1 MVSLYEKLSKIRI
14 NMVNSFIKL
23 LKVFLNEMS
32 IVLNVL
38 LVGIMKD
45 ILVMFRIIL
54 VENIILEISLG
65 FGIKFVV

>member
-32 IVLNVL
+32 MVLNVL

-65 FGIKFVV
+65 FGI

>member
-54 VENIILEISLG
+54 VENIMLEISLG
-65 FGIKFVV
+65 FGI

>member
-1 MVSLYEKLSKIRI
+1 
-14 NMVNSFIKL
+14 MVNSFIKL

-32 IVLNVL
+32 MVLNVL

-65 FGIKFVV
+65 FGI

>member
-32 IVLNVL
+32 MVLNVL

-54 VENIILEISLG
+54 VENIMLEISLG
-65 FGIKFVV
+65 FGI

>member
-32 IVLNVL
+32 MVLNVL

-54 VENIILEISLG
+54 VENIILEISFG
-65 FGIKFVV
+65 FGI

>member
-38 LVGIMKD
+38 LVGIIKD

-65 FGIKFVV
+65 FGI

>member
-65 FGIKFVV
+65 FGI

>member
-54 VENIILEISLG
+54 VENIMLEIILG
-65 FGIKFVV
+65 FGI